1 MPSLLVRGWKGVGT
15 RMEDKEIVDLYW
27 ERSQRAIA
35 ESKSK
40 YGACCNAIAYRIL
53 QSREDAD
60 ECEND
65 TYLRAW
71 NAMPPSRPA
80 FLGAF
85 LSRIARNLSL
95 DVLEKRRAV
104 KRGGG
109 ELALVLHEL
118 EECVADLRVDMEF
131 DDAEGLSLAL
141 DAFLRGLSKEARVFF
156 VQRYW
161 MSYSI
166 AEVASQNSV
175 SEGKVKMSL
184 LRTRRLLRKF
194 LDERD
199 GEYEVAG

>member
-1 MPSLLVRGWKGVGT
+1 
-15 RMEDKEIVDLYW
+15 MEDKEIVDLYW

-53 QSREDAD
+53 QNREDAD

-95 DVLEKRRAV
+95 DVLEKRQTA

-109 ELALVLHEL
+109 ELTLVLHEL
-118 EECVADLRVDMEF
+118 EECIADLRVDTGF
-131 DDAEGLSLAL
+131 DDAGELSLAL

-161 MSYSI
+161 MSCSI
-166 AEVASQNSV
+166 AEVASRNNV
-175 SEGKVKMSL
+175 SEGKAKMSL
-184 LRTRRLLRKF
+184 LRTRRSLRRF
-194 LDERD
+194 LDERG

>member
-1 MPSLLVRGWKGVGT
+1 MDDRQ
-15 RMEDKEIVDLYW
+15 IVDLYW
-27 ERSQRAIA
+27 KRSQRAIS
-35 ESKSK
+35 ESKNK
-40 YGACCNAIAYRIL
+40 YGAVCYGISYRIL
-53 QSREDAD
+53 QSKEDAD

-71 NAMPPSRPA
+71 NAMPPSRPT

-95 DVLEKRRAV
+95 DVLEKRQAV

-118 EECVADLRVDMEF
+118 DECVADSRAGTGF
-131 DDAEGLSLAL
+131 DNAEELSLAL
-141 DAFLRGLSKEARVFF
+141 DTFLRGLSKEARIFF

-161 MSYSI
+161 MSCSI
-166 AEVASQNSV
+166 AEVASRNCV

-184 LRTRRLLRKF
+184 LRTRRSLRKF
-194 LDERD
+194 LDERG
-199 GEYEVAG
+199 GECEIAG

>member
-1 MPSLLVRGWKGVGT
+1 
-15 RMEDKEIVDLYW
+15 
-27 ERSQRAIA
+27 
-35 ESKSK
+35 
-40 YGACCNAIAYRIL
+40 
-53 QSREDAD
+53 
-60 ECEND
+60 
-65 TYLRAW
+65 
-71 NAMPPSRPA
+71 
-80 FLGAF
+80 
-85 LSRIARNLSL
+85 
-95 DVLEKRRAV
+95 
-104 KRGGG
+104 
-109 ELALVLHEL
+109 
-118 EECVADLRVDMEF
+118 MEF